1 MILATFVLYLADQQN
16 QTDDAQRML
25 NDFKVTMLNDF
36 KVTCSADNM
45 ILLLFYILLYIA
57 TVVEIFNQ
65 VLYDYCYKIFY
76 LCFLNL

>member
-1 MILATFVLYLADQQN
+1 MILATFVLPLTDQQN
-16 QTDDAQRML
+16 QTDDAQR
-25 NDFKVTMLNDF
+25 MLNDF